1 MCTEVFIVRATF
13 QHPKAF
19 NPTGYRPSSRFVGRG
34 CVRQFLRLL
43 LGREDCTCRAGAPR
57 GLECGHTTSFGVSSN
72 CFKSAPE
79 KNIASRTKANSRVK
93 LCTVNGSVF
102 GAKIS
107 ESEATRERKNLSEKA
122 KCATIE
128 TRITIR
134 VNA

>member
-1 MCTEVFIVRATF
+1 MCTPEFLLCET
-13 QHPKAF
+13 
-19 NPTGYRPSSRFVGRG
+19 PSNIQKHYSNRLSAQLALCSRWLCTAVPEAPSGKRG
-34 CVRQFLRLL
+34 L
-43 LGREDCTCRAGAPR
+43 RAGAPR

-79 KNIASRTKANSRVK
+79 KNTASRTKANSRVK

-122 KCATIE
+122 KCATME